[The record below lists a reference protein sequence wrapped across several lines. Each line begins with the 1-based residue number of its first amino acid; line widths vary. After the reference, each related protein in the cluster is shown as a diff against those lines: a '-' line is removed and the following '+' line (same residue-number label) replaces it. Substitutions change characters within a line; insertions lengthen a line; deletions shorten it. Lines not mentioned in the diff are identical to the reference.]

1 MSRKVYVAKA
11 AGDKDVYNP
20 QKLKVSLKKSGASP
34 EIIEDIVRR
43 IDEVVYEGIPTS
55 VIYKKA
61 HALLKS
67 QSHLSASRYGLKKGV
82 LELGPTGY
90 PFEYLV
96 AQLLAFEGFE
106 VKVGEVVKG
115 HCVSHEVDVVARK
128 EKVNYLVECK
138 YHSETSR
145 FSNVKIPLYIQSRFE
160 DIDKHQ
166 KNVVDHGTI
175 YRQGWIYTNTRFSE
189 DAISYGKCMGLNLI
203 SWKYPQKASLEDR
216 IRISGLFPVT
226 CLNNLT
232 IAQKQALIK
241 KNIVT
246 AKEIKNK
253 PDLLVK
259 IGVDS
264 HGKRKKVLKEIETLC
279 DSI

>member
-20 QKLKVSLKKSGASP
+20 EKLKRSLKKSGASP
-34 EIIEDIVRR
+34 EIIEDIVSR
-43 IDEVVYEGIPTS
+43 INEVVYEGIPTS

-61 HALLKS
+61 HALLRS
-67 QSHLSASRYGLKKGV
+67 QSKLSASRYGLKKGV

-96 AQLLAFEGFE
+96 GQLLAFEGFE
-106 VKVGEVVKG
+106 VNVGEVVKG
-115 HCVSHEVDVVARK
+115 HCVSHEVDVVAK
-128 EKVNYLVECK
+128 KGKINYLVECK

-160 DIDKHQ
+160 DIDKYWTQ
-166 KNVVDHGTI
+166 VIDHGKV

-189 DAISYGKCMGLNLI
+189 DAITYGRCMGLNLI
-203 SWKYPQKASLEDR
+203 SWKYPEKASLEDR
-216 IRISGLFPVT
+216 IRISGLYPVT
-226 CLNNLT
+226 CLNHLT

-241 KNIVT
+241 KNIIT
-246 AKEIKNK
+246 AKEIEMK
-253 PDLLVK
+253 PDILVK
-259 IGVDS
+259 IGIDS
-264 HGKRKKVLKEIETLC
+264 HSKRKKVLREITTLC
-279 DSI
+279 NSI